1 MAHLSQDLSLEEV
14 LVDHAFNKTY
24 ADFPPEVVL
33 YCKLMIIDALGV
45 SIPGACA
52 PGCPEVIKLLRSWN
66 APASGSASLLVYGG
80 RVTPPQAAFANSM
93 MMHALDFDD
102 TLDDSALHSFVN
114 VLPAALAAAE
124 ACGQVSGKM
133 LIEALVLGT
142 DILCRI
148 SRAIPRP
155 LSWIRTATCGSF
167 GAAVAAGRIACQDQ
181 KQLHNALGV
190 AYSQTSG
197 NAQGLI
203 EGQLVKRMQ
212 PGFAAQAGVLSAFLA
227 RSGITGSKAFLE
239 GKYGYFNLYE
249 RSEYELKPVLDRLG
263 VHYQMSDL
271 SIKPYPCCR
280 MTHSA
285 VDGALELRALIHDR
299 FNEIESIR
307 ISVSRMVKDM
317 VGMPF
322 SIGENPQVSAQFS
335 IPYTVSEAML
345 HGDLFLESFENARIT
360 NESTRSL
367 SQKIEVIEDPSLA
380 VNDIYHMTMLARLS
394 DGQVLEISKD
404 VPLGNPMN
412 PLGLDQV
419 KKKFSK
425 CVSYSGFKFH
435 SDDLERLVESIEH
448 LEELNDVSE
457 LVQRLLLS
465 NDSGHENASS

>member
-1 MAHLSQDLSLEEV
+1 MPQLYQNHSLEEV
-14 LVDHAFNKTY
+14 LIKHAFNTTY
-24 ADFPPEVVL
+24 ADFPPEVVS
-33 YCKLMIIDALGV
+33 YCKLLLIDALGV
-45 SIPGACA
+45 SIPGASA
-52 PGCPEVIKLLRSWN
+52 PGCPEVLGLLSSWSCP
-66 APASGSASLLVYGG
+66 APDSASLLVDGG
-80 RVTPPQAAFANSM
+80 RVSPPQAAFANSM

-102 TLDDSALHSFVN
+102 TLDDSALHCFVN

-124 ACGQVSGKM
+124 ACRNASGKR

-167 GAAVAAGRIACQDQ
+167 GAAVAAGKIACRDK

-227 RSGITGSKAFLE
+227 RSGITGSKKFLE
-239 GKYGYFNLYE
+239 GKYGYYNLYE
-249 RSEYELKPVLDRLG
+249 RSEYDREPVLDRLG
-263 VHYQMSDL
+263 EHYQVSDL

-285 VDGALELRALIHDR
+285 IDGALDLRASIHDR
-299 FNEIESIR
+299 FNEIESIQ

-335 IPYTVSEAML
+335 IPYTVSAAIL
-345 HGDLFLESFENARIT
+345 HGDLFLDSFEDARIRD
-360 NESTRSL
+360 ESVLRL
-367 SQKIEVIEDPSLA
+367 SQKIEVIEDASLA
-380 VNDIYHMTMLARLS
+380 VNDIYHMTMLTRLD
-394 DGQVLEISKD
+394 DGQLLEIKKD
-404 VPLGNPMN
+404 VPLGNPRN
-412 PLGLDQV
+412 PLGLEQV
-419 KKKFSK
+419 KTKFSK
-425 CVSYSGFKFH
+425 CVAYSGLPFESH
-435 SDDLERLVESIEH
+435 HLESLIEPIEN

-457 LVQRLLLS
+457 LAQKLS
-465 NDSGHENASS
+465 LPNKP